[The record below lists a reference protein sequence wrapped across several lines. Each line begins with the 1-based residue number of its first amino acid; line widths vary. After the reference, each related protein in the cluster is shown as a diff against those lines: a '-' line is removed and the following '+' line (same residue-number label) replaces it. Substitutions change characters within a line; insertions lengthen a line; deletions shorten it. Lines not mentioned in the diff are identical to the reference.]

1 MPDPLEEA
9 KTVSYVL
16 ETRSVYNRIGKS
28 IRINDLPEKTIR
40 FFLLFFEALIY
51 DTSLD
56 MVEYRL
62 SYLRLARQHIVY
74 RAQLPRVSLSDELR
88 RSARTIIYDLI
99 QTDFDLI
106 LCVMSTERQLLFV
119 HLIKE
124 TGSSAITNLLF
135 NRTSWWFTSSFDET
149 HGVNNYLKTYTFSK
163 ERQRTINEFLSG
175 SLKVLLNAV
184 VKTYLRLLNT
194 TTTTVPTSPA
204 PSTIGPTRCDT
215 PMNVEQLRKTHMFI
229 K

>member
-1 MPDPLEEA
+1 MKLVQLTIEL
-9 KTVSYVL
+9 VSQSQL
-16 ETRSVYNRIGKS
+16 TC
-28 IRINDLPEKTIR
+28 
-40 FFLLFFEALIY
+40 FLQENLRLSFEALIY

-74 RAQLPRVSLSDELR
+74 RAQLPRVSLADELR

-106 LCVMSTERQLLFV
+106 LCVMSTERQLQFV

-124 TGSSAITNLLF
+124 TGSVAITNLLF

-194 TTTTVPTSPA
+194 TTT
-204 PSTIGPTRCDT
+204 STIGPTRCDT
-215 PMNVEQLRKTHMFI
+215 RMNVEQLRKTHAFI
-229 K
+229 R

>member
-1 MPDPLEEA
+1 
-9 KTVSYVL
+9 
-16 ETRSVYNRIGKS
+16 
-28 IRINDLPEKTIR
+28 
-40 FFLLFFEALIY
+40 
-51 DTSLD
+51 

-119 HLIKE
+119 DLIKE
-124 TGSSAITNLLF
+124 TGSLAITNLLF

-194 TTTTVPTSPA
+194 TTIPTSS
-204 PSTIGPTRCDT
+204 STIGPTRCDT
-215 PMNVEQLRKTHMFI
+215 RMTIEQLRKTHTFI